1 MKINEVFTVPYYY
14 DEFACRCG
22 DCRHTCCVGLDIN
35 ISRDEYFRMMG
46 METSPELRD
55 KLDLALKIL
64 PDPDPYRYACIAH
77 DYHGDCRLLMP
88 DGYCMLQRE
97 RGEDALS
104 LVCRYFPRSPR
115 FIVGPRAAMSLGCE
129 ETIYLLCDDRNYE
142 YTSRELTFDLDVRED
157 TDENIDTDYFSR
169 IQGEIFECLGRRD
182 ISLSEKISIISQR
195 FNAPSFTPEILEKFV
210 ELMSDVYEDLT
221 DICLATLDNM
231 EKGHGLEDVLGVM
244 PDFDFYLSKMMINE
258 VFYRQL
264 PYLEGEVRASE
275 TAYIISAE
283 TTLLLQLINKCYESS
298 MGEDGLIDMLAR
310 FFRFT
315 NQTRFDHNII
325 AMRK

>member
-1 MKINEVFTVPYYY
+1 
-14 DEFACRCG
+14 
-22 DCRHTCCVGLDIN
+22 
-35 ISRDEYFRMMG
+35 
-46 METSPELRD
+46 
-55 KLDLALKIL
+55 
-64 PDPDPYRYACIAH
+64 
-77 DYHGDCRLLMP
+77 
-88 DGYCMLQRE
+88 
-97 RGEDALS
+97 
-104 LVCRYFPRSPR
+104 
-115 FIVGPRAAMSLGCE
+115 
-129 ETIYLLCDDRNYE
+129 
-142 YTSRELTFDLDVRED
+142 
-157 TDENIDTDYFSR
+157 
-169 IQGEIFECLGRRD
+169 
-182 ISLSEKISIISQR
+182 
-195 FNAPSFTPEILEKFV
+195 
-210 ELMSDVYEDLT
+210 MSDVYEDLT